1 MAFHASHKHHT
12 QPLAEIN
19 TTPLVDVMLVLL
31 VIFIMTAPLLTQS
44 LTIDLPETQQGN
56 PATQQ
61 NVLRI
66 SIAADGSISLD
77 DTPVSN
83 DLQQRLSSAAAR
95 QPGAELQIS
104 ADRATPYEKI
114 TEVMSHANTAG
125 LFRIAFVTTPSVA
138 PGASRPAAATAVP
151 RQP

>member
-1 MAFHASHKHHT
+1 MAFHSSQKHHT

-44 LTIDLPETQQGN
+44 LSIDLPETQQGN
-56 PATQQ
+56 PETQQ

-66 SIAADGSISLD
+66 GIAADGAISLN
-77 DTPVSN
+77 DTPVNS
-83 DLQQRLSSAAAR
+83 DLQQRLASAAAS

-114 TEVMSHANTAG
+114 TEVMSHANAAG
-125 LFRIAFVTTPSVA
+125 VFRIAFMTTPSPA
-138 PGASRPAAATAVP
+138 PGANQPAATSAVP
-151 RQP
+151 HPP